1 MSAAIIHL
9 VDICS
14 PHPAAGKTLD
24 SETCLADAIRGLSD
38 MTKSVPIVSRFVK
51 LICVLVS
58 KWCKII
64 PSQVQ
69 EVMSAIPINSPT
81 STTVASSPPNN
92 PDITNGIDSTVKLDS
107 YGGRKQSVPELLG
120 MGPSSQLNNGSSNTQ
135 QQLFW
140 NPFPNTFEGVPLV
153 MPQETN
159 NMDIIN
165 VLDSGVDG
173 DWPQWNRDGFTV
185 PDDGTGQLW
194 GVNWE

>member
-1 MSAAIIHL
+1 
-9 VDICS
+9 
-14 PHPAAGKTLD
+14 
-24 SETCLADAIRGLSD
+24 
-38 MTKSVPIVSRFVK
+38 MTKCMPIVDRFVQ

-64 PSQVQ
+64 PTGVK
-69 EVMSAIPINSPT
+69 EAMDAIQINSPT
-81 STTVASSPPNN
+81 STTFASSPPNN
-92 PDITNGIDSTVKLDS
+92 PDITNRIDSTVQLDPNS
-107 YGGRKQSVPELLG
+107 YRKQSVPELLG
-120 MGPSSQLNNGSSNTQ
+120 MAPSSQPDNESSNTQ

-153 MPQETN
+153 MPHESNHLTN

-173 DWPQWNRDGFTV
+173 DWPQWNRDGFTL
-185 PDDGTGQLW
+185 PDNGTGQLW

>member
-14 PHPAAGKTLD
+14 PHPTAGTPLA
-24 SETCLADAIRGLSD
+24 SETCLADAIQGLSD
-38 MTKSVPIVSRFVK
+38 MTKCSPIIGRFVK
-51 LICVLVS
+51 LICILVS
-58 KWCKII
+58 KWCKTI
-64 PSQVQ
+64 PARVQ
-69 EVMSAIPINSPT
+69 EAMDAIQINSPT
-81 STTVASSPPNN
+81 STTATSSPPNN
-92 PDITNGIDSTVKLDS
+92 PDITNGIDSTAQLDPNS
-107 YGGRKQSVPELLG
+107 GRKQSVPELLG
-120 MGPSSQLNNGSSNTQ
+120 MAPSSRLDNGNSNTQ

-153 MPQETN
+153 MPHETN

-194 GVNWE
+194 GVNLE